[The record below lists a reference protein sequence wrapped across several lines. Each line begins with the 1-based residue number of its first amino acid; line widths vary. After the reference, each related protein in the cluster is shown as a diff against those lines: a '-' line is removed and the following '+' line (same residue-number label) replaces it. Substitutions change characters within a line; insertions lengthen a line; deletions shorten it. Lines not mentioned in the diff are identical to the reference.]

1 MKKKNKL
8 TKINDKT
15 KIKNSDISLKKIKQ
29 KKLIQKYLKWVNDK
43 TITKFTELKKIKISL
58 KILQNYIIEKNNSK
72 NEFLFGIFYKK
83 HYIGNIKIGPI
94 NIKLNSAPIGYIIGD
109 KLFWNRGVA
118 TIAIK
123 KIVNFGFTKLKLKYI
138 TSNSEI
144 KNLFSSRAL
153 ITNNFK
159 KIKKEI
165 NKNRKLFLYSIKN
178 PNK

>member
-43 TITKFTELKKIKISL
+43 TITKFTELKKIKTSL

-83 HYIGNIKIGPI
+83 YYIGNIKIGPI

-178 PNK
+178 LNK

>member
-1 MKKKNKL
+1 
-8 TKINDKT
+8 
-15 KIKNSDISLKKIKQ
+15 
-29 KKLIQKYLKWVNDK
+29 
-43 TITKFTELKKIKISL
+43 
-58 KILQNYIIEKNNSK
+58 LQNYVIEKNNSK

-83 HYIGNIKIGPI
+83 YYIGNIKIGPI
-94 NIKLNSAPIGYIIGD
+94 NKKLNSAPIGYIIGD

-123 KIVNFGFTKLKLKYI
+123 KIVNFGFTKLKLKRI
-138 TSNSEI
+138 TSNSEV

-153 ITNNFK
+153 IINNFK